1 MFQSTKRGRKSDMG
15 AGTLAGLRIRL
26 LLVFVL
32 ALGCFQSVVWGAA
45 DGGEDVPSAVELSD
59 PVPHRSDWWKS
70 MKYEACLVRYETAAL
85 LAGITAVG
93 LYSWDWG
100 STSDFHTNSEGWF
113 GPDTGSGGADKL
125 GHAFTAYAFTN
136 ILTEAIRAH
145 REPSPY
151 APLTS
156 AVLSMGL
163 MTYVE
168 FFDGFSND
176 HGFSYED
183 MVVDALGVGFAY
195 LRHRIPGLRE
205 KLDFRL
211 EYWPSGHKG
220 FRPLSDYSGQRY
232 IMALK
237 LSGFETLRKTPLRY
251 VELHAGYFTRGFLRD
266 ERLAGEDRER
276 TPFLGI
282 GVNLNE
288 LFFGWRAH
296 ESRTCLDRARRLFF
310 EHIQIPYTSYRFY
323 EDTKTTR

>member
-1 MFQSTKRGRKSDMG
+1 MGVGR
-15 AGTLAGLRIRL
+15 LAGLRIRL
-26 LLVFVL
+26 LLTFVL
-32 ALGCFQSVVWGAA
+32 ALGGFQSIVWGAA
-45 DGGEDVPSAVELSD
+45 DGGGDAQSTVEVLD
-59 PVPHRSDWWKS
+59 PVPHRSSWWES
-70 MKYEACLVRYETAAL
+70 VKYDACLVRYETAAL
-85 LAGITAVG
+85 FAGITAVG

-100 STSDFHTNSEGWF
+100 STSTFHTNSEGWF
-113 GPDTGSGGADKL
+113 GRNTGSGGADKL
-125 GHAFTAYAFTN
+125 GHAFTGYAFTN
-136 ILTEAIRAH
+136 ILTEAICAH
-145 REPSPY
+145 GRSSPY

-183 MVVDALGVGFAY
+183 MVMDALGVGFAY

-232 IMALK
+232 ILALK

-251 VELHAGYFTRGFLRD
+251 VELHAGYFTRGFFRE

-288 LFFGWRAH
+288 LFFGWRAN
-296 ESRTCLDRARRLFF
+296 ESRTCLDRVRRLFF

-323 EDTKTTR
+323 EDTKATR